1 MTFVARPKLNGFD
14 ALLDWASEMAEGS
27 WSQWRETCVELR
39 VEPTLAMQDLAALGH
54 VEVDWTSD
62 RFSCPPPTAA
72 FLHGSSGSVL
82 LTGARPRGLL
92 DRLSELE
99 AELVDELD
107 FFVHD
112 PTPQLRG
119 PRTVLIEAELDDI
132 EQLCAAADLQYVFD
146 PAGRIA
152 ELLPEAT
159 LERVAHRET
168 WPPRDDVPRR
178 LFDPH
183 ALRFTPAAAEC
194 EGLWWYDGYRREEAW
209 ILTGGHWWQVPT
221 REYAPYLAHSKTTF
235 LRYDPPHRQL
245 TVPQPVP
252 LPPLHARCATLASG
266 RLPRRSPSTNGTVAL
281 YENISPELA
290 ERIATSLGTPL
301 GRTA

>member
-1 MTFVARPKLNGFD
+1 MTAVSNGVSNGPD
-14 ALLDWASEMAEGS
+14 ALLEWASEISEGS
-27 WSQWRETCVELR
+27 WSHWRETCLELGL
-39 VEPTLAMQDLAALGH
+39 EPTLAMQDLSALGH
-54 VEVDWTSD
+54 VEVDWTTD

-72 FLHGSSGSVL
+72 FLHRSSGSVL

-92 DRLSELE
+92 DRLAELE
-99 AELVDELD
+99 ARLVDELD

-132 EQLCAAADLQYVFD
+132 DELCTAAGLEYVFD

-152 ELLPEAT
+152 QALPEAT
-159 LERVAHRET
+159 LARVAHRES

-183 ALRFTPAAAEC
+183 TFRFAPAAGEPD
-194 EGLWWYDGYRREEAW
+194 GVWWYDGYRREEAW
-209 ILTGGHWWQVPT
+209 IRTTECWWQVPT
-221 REYAPYLAHSKTTF
+221 REYAPYLAHPDVVF
-235 LRYDPPHRQL
+235 LRYDVGRRQL

-252 LPPLHARCATLASG
+252 LPPLQARCATLASG
-266 RLPRRSPSTNGTVAL
+266 RLPRRSASPNGTSVL
-281 YENISPELA
+281 YENISGEVA
-290 ERIATSLGTPL
+290 GRIATSLGTVL
-301 GRTA
+301 GEAS

>member
-1 MTFVARPKLNGFD
+1 MTASASAVASAPD
-14 ALLDWASEMAEGS
+14 ALLEWASELSEGS
-27 WSQWRETCVELR
+27 WLQWRDACLDLHL
-39 VEPTLAMQDLAALGH
+39 EPTLAMQDFAAIGH
-54 VEVDWTSD
+54 VEVDWTTD

-72 FLHGSSGSVL
+72 FLHRSSGSVL

-92 DRLSELE
+92 ERLAELE

-119 PRTVLIEAELDDI
+119 PRTVLIEAEIDDI
-132 EQLCAAADLQYVFD
+132 EQLCAAAGLKYVFD

-152 ELLPEAT
+152 EQLPAAT
-159 LERVAHRET
+159 LERVAHRES

-178 LFDPH
+178 LFDSRTF
-183 ALRFTPAAAEC
+183 RFAPAVGEQ

-209 ILTGGHWWQVPT
+209 IQTRGHWWQVPT
-221 REYAPYLAHSKTTF
+221 REYAPYLTHPDTTF
-235 LRYDPPHRQL
+235 LRYDPDRRHL

-252 LPPLHARCATLASG
+252 LPPLQARCAALASG
-266 RLPRRSPSTNGTVAL
+266 RLPRRSASGHGLTAL
-281 YENISPELA
+281 YENISAGLA

-301 GRTA
+301 GPPA